1 MLPIINVLNCNRS
14 FEQLLK
20 YDNASLSTEHT
31 FKGNIIVL
39 IVIKVFQDRQD
50 RRNYLRGA
58 RPYLPFAEKF
68 CRQMKTFCLLFLRSS
83 QHLKNHLLKLKQMEP
98 GFYGKYGH
106 KR

>member
-20 YDNASLSTEHT
+20 YDNAFLSTEHP

-39 IVIKVFQDRQD
+39 IVITVFQD

-58 RPYLPFAEKF
+58 CPYLPSAETF

-83 QHLKNHLLKLKQMEP
+83 RHLKNHLLKIKQMEP